1 LTAVDQPLQGR
12 LKSGVER
19 PTTYHVHS
27 HNYTHHPTQSPTHS
41 APLSRAFILPRTAAS
56 KPVEVSRSRSKT
68 VEVNQTKVDHVRSNQ
83 LSIPPHP
90 MSFVCRLLVR
100 IPFLSSFPLSMT
112 PVCHSMTSMT
122 LGPTSHVSPV
132 LYFALA
138 SFCFAS
144 SLRNLLGIQY
154 LSKTCS

>member
-1 LTAVDQPLQGR
+1 MFTVIIILTILLNLRLTPLR
-12 LKSGVER
+12 FPALSYYLER
-19 PTTYHVHS
+19 PLRS
-27 HNYTHHPTQSPTHS
+27 QSKS
-41 APLSRAFILPRTAAS
+41 
-56 KPVEVSRSRSKT
+56 VEDGRRQSKT

-90 MSFVCRLLVR
+90 MSFVCRLLVC

-112 PVCHSMTSMT
+112 PVCHSMTPMT
-122 LGPTSHVSPV
+122 LGPTSHVSPA

-154 LSKTCS
+154 LSKTCSLVDPQLIPVS